1 MRLVKYI
8 RKEARNNFR
17 KKEQE
22 PQTFAKNNDLEWYP
36 NPNNTIDMLVSD
48 TSIEFSLKIK

>member
-22 PQTFAKNNDLEWYP
+22 PQTFAENYDLEWYP